1 MVFSVDKCP
10 ETGVSLRYDGHLH
23 TIRNAAGTWDIRL
36 ELEQL
41 GAGEIVGVGSVTTP
55 LDAPHDGVTARVIA
69 SGRIGQDRTGVLE
82 LTPLAAAGRG
92 VIALA
97 VRFAPRID
105 EHEEPVVTEVL
116 AIVGLPA

>member
-1 MVFSVDKCP
+1 MVFRVESCA

-23 TIRNAAGTWDIRL
+23 TIRNAAGTWDLQL

-55 LDAPHDGVTARVIA
+55 VDSPHDGVTAGLIA
-69 SGRIGQDRTGVLE
+69 SGRMQPDGTGVLE
-82 LTPLAAAGRG
+82 LTPLAAGVRG
-92 VIALA
+92 LIVLS

-105 EHEEPVVTEVL
+105 EQEPVVSEVL
-116 AIVGLPA
+116 AIQGLPA